1 MKQSNS
7 LTRAFYLVKSLLPS
21 KILALVLLCI
31 CIFSSNSIWA
41 NHLKGGWIQYEYV
54 SPGSSNSSIYRITV
68 KQYLDCSSTGLQ
80 RDQRVY
86 LGIFDAQSNVQVI
99 QTVTIQLTSSDNPN
113 KTSFDAC
120 LSNPP
125 LGKVCYFIDNYV
137 TQVELPNNPNG
148 YVLSV
153 QRCCRIA
160 GIANVSGNSSSIGV
174 TYTNTIPGTISG
186 TDYSKNSS
194 PVFAQKDTAIVCYNS
209 PFVFDF
215 SATDID
221 NDSLAYEF
229 CEGLTG
235 GNTSQA
241 GTQPNPPSNPPYI
254 GVPYGGSFSGN
265 SPLGSKV
272 TISPITGIISGT
284 APSGV
289 GDYILAV
296 WVLEYRA
303 GVLIGKT
310 RKEIHITVADCSIS
324 AASLKPSYITCDGF
338 TMNFQNESLNSNV
351 SGYAWDFGETKF
363 PATNFSTNPTPSHTY
378 QDTGV
383 YQLKLTVTSTGGCK
397 DSATAQV
404 RVFPGFTPDFSVNG
418 SCFSNP
424 FLFQDKTQTQYGVV
438 DSWKWN
444 FGDPLSLADTA
455 RSKDSA
461 WKFNGPQVV
470 QVSLVVT
477 NSKGCESAISKFIT
491 ITDKPSLS
499 LAFKDTLICSI
510 DTLQLQSTVNTG
522 TVKWTVDNLANRL
535 RILKDTTATP
545 IVFPTDST
553 RYFVSV
559 NDNGC
564 ITQDTVQVNVLPFIN
579 VSAGLDSNICQTDT
593 FRLPTISHALSYSW
607 TSSTGEL
614 VSNTKNP
621 LVRPLVNT
629 RYYVTANLGKCQA
642 RDSVFYRV
650 APYPVAAVASDT
662 TICYGKRVSLQA
674 FVVGSSFKWT
684 PTNSLLNANL
694 VQPIAGPS
702 KTTTYIL
709 TANDTLGCP
718 KPVSDTI
725 TVTVIQPLIVFAG
738 NDTSI
743 VASQPLQLNASGGT
757 SYLWTPATGLS
768 DPTIANPIAI
778 LDKSVDS
785 ITYTVTAYDVNG
797 CFAKDAVKVKL
808 FQSDPDIL
816 VPSAF
821 TPNADGKNDLLK
833 PILIGID
840 KLHYFSIFNRW
851 GQQVF
856 ITTEIGKGW
865 DGIYN
870 GEKQPS
876 GTYVYSTEG
885 VDFLGKTIAKKGTIV
900 IIR

>member
-1 MKQSNS
+1 MNQSNA
-7 LTRAFYLVKSLLPS
+7 LIKAICWAKYLVPS
-21 KILALVLLCI
+21 KLLALAILCL
-31 CIFSSNSIWA
+31 CLSFNSSVWA

-54 SPGSSNSSIYRITV
+54 SPGSSNSSIYKITV
-68 KQYLDCSSTGLQ
+68 KQYLDCNSSAAQ
-80 RDQRVY
+80 RDPNVY
-86 LGIFDAQSNVQVI
+86 LAIFDGLSNVQVA
-99 QTVTIQLTSSDNPN
+99 QTLIIQLTGSEKSN
-113 KTSFDAC
+113 KTSFDIC

-125 LGKVCYFIDNYV
+125 VGRVCYFIDSYV

-148 YVLSV
+148 YILSV

-160 GIANVSGNSSSIGV
+160 GIANVSDNSNNIGI

-186 TDYSKNSS
+186 QNYSKNASL
-194 PVFAQKDTAIVCYNS
+194 VFAQKDTAIVCYNS
-209 PFVFDF
+209 PFAFDF

-221 NDSLAYEF
+221 KDSLAYEF
-229 CEGLTG
+229 CDGLTG
-235 GNTSQA
+235 GNNGQTGA
-241 GTQPNPPSNPPYI
+241 QPNPPSNPPYI
-254 GVPYGGSFSGN
+254 GVPYGAGFSGN

-272 TISPITGIISGT
+272 TISPTTGIISGI

-296 WVLEYRA
+296 WVLEYRT

-324 AASLKPSYITCDGF
+324 AALLKPSYITCDGF
-338 TMNFQNESLNSNV
+338 TLNFQNESLNSTVN
-351 SGYAWDFGETKF
+351 SYAWDFGESKF
-363 PATNFSTNPTPSHTY
+363 PANNFSSNPTPSHTY

-397 DSATAQV
+397 DSSVAAV
-404 RVFPGFTPDFSVNG
+404 SIFPSFKPDFAVNG

-424 FLFQDKTQTQYGVV
+424 FLFTDKTQTQYGVV
-438 DSWKWN
+438 NSWRWN

-461 WKFNGPQVV
+461 WKFNSPQVV
-470 QVSLVVT
+470 QVSLVVS

-491 ITDKPSLS
+491 ILDKPAFT

-510 DTLQLQSTVNTG
+510 DTLQLQSTINAG
-522 TVKWTVDNLANRL
+522 SIKWTVDNSVNRL

-553 RYFVSV
+553 RYIVRV

-579 VSAGLDSNICQTDT
+579 VKAGLDSSICQTDT
-593 FRLPTISHALSYSW
+593 FRLHTISYALSYNW
-607 TSSTGEL
+607 KSSTGEM
-614 VSNTKNP
+614 VSNTKYP
-621 LVRPLVNT
+621 LVKPLINT

-650 APYPVAAVASDT
+650 SPYPIAAVAPDT
-662 TICYGKRVSLQA
+662 IICYGNRVMLQGLI
-674 FVVGSSFKWT
+674 VGSSFKWS
-684 PTNSLLNANL
+684 PSSSLLNANT
-694 VQPIAGPS
+694 VQPIAGPT
-702 KTTTYIL
+702 KTTSYIL

-718 KPVSDTI
+718 KPVSDTLI
-725 TVTVIQPLIVFAG
+725 VTVIQPLKVFAG
-738 NDTSI
+738 KDTSI
-743 VASQPLQLNASGGT
+743 VADQPLQLNASGGS
-757 SYLWTPATGLS
+757 SYLWTPITGLS
-768 DPTIANPIAI
+768 DPTIANPIAL
-778 LDKSVDS
+778 LDKSIDS
-785 ITYTVTAYDVNG
+785 ITYTVTAYDING
-797 CFAKDAVKVKL
+797 CSARDAVKVKL

-821 TPNADGKNDLLK
+821 TPNADGKNDIIK
-833 PILIGID
+833 PILIGIS

-856 ITTEIGKGW
+856 ATSEIGKGW
-865 DGIYN
+865 DGLFN
-870 GEKQPS
+870 GVKQPS
-876 GTYVYSTEG
+876 GTYVFSTEA

-900 IIR
+900 MIR